1 MKLIFSTK
9 GLYTSK
15 NLILPLFLYIFA
27 SVCLFVGYPNLLDSI
42 IGYIIAMGFI
52 LIFIF
57 PFSRAIQTKKSY
69 IELYEDYIVGFSIP
83 KKYFSFTPDA
93 CNFKLFYSDITHLTF
108 QKGIVEIY
116 FQNGS
121 YLVQTKDC
129 EQKVIEIINSQKSLC
144 CN

>member
-27 SVCLFVGYPNLLDSI
+27 SVCLFIGYPNLLDSI

-57 PFSRAIQTKKSY
+57 PFSRAIQIKKSY

-93 CNFKLFYSDITHLTF
+93 CNFKLHYSDITHITF

-121 YLVQTKDC
+121 YLVQAKDC
-129 EQKVIEIINSQKSLC
+129 EQKVIEIINSQKSLY
-144 CN
+144 